1 MAARRVQR
9 PGAVPNEFAVVA
21 ARHLAAGEADDFDG
35 ARRRAARDL
44 GLDERRDAPD
54 NRSIQRALAEHLALF
69 ERDDLGRRLM
79 RLRGAALRA
88 LDALT
93 QFEARLVGPVWFGTA
108 TAATP
113 ITLHLASDEPEA
125 VTRFLL
131 ERRIPYHLVERH
143 CRFARGEEADMPCF
157 EVEIDGEAFDL
168 VVFPTGGSR
177 RVPLSSLD
185 DKPVHRVT
193 ARELVAVLESGQL
206 FTDDLAALG

>member
-1 MAARRVQR
+1 VAARRVQR
-9 PGAVPNEFAVVA
+9 PGAVPNEFAVAA
-21 ARHLAAGEADDFDG
+21 ARHLAAGEADDFDD

-69 ERDDLGRRLM
+69 ERRELASRLN

-88 LDALT
+88 LDALAR
-93 QFEARLVGPVWFGTA
+93 FDARLVGPVWYGTA
-108 TAATP
+108 TVTTP
-113 ITLHLASDEPEA
+113 ITLHLGSDEPEA

-131 ERRIPYHLVERH
+131 ERRIPYHLVDRH
-143 CRFARGEEADMPCF
+143 CRFAGGAAGDVPCF
-157 EVEIDGEAFDL
+157 EVDIDGEAFDL
-168 VVFPTGGSR
+168 VVFPTSGSR

-185 DKPVHRVT
+185 DKPVRRVT
-193 ARELVAVLESGQL
+193 ARELAAVLESGQL